1 LIFPLNFF
9 SFLFVFI
16 FSIAVFIL
24 KFKFFKI
31 DFKNIKKKRFNKVLT
46 LGIIGTITV
55 VVYSTLLPKTFD
67 SYLYHINAI
76 IWNEKF
82 SVIPGL
88 ANLHDRYGF
97 NSASFIFNAS
107 FSFNWLYDQYLFII
121 NALSFLIFI
130 VWLLKVVYKVNP
142 FKGLFLLLFLFFFSK
157 QYILEISSPNTDVL
171 PNILVCYLLI
181 TAYIKFENLKSK
193 KIRFI
198 TVSLLCITLK
208 ISTLPILIL
217 GLFSIYSSEQ
227 ILKASTQLFFY
238 GILIVLP
245 WIIRNIILTGYVIY
259 PMAEIDLFSFDSYYM
274 NLTHCVNSICFI

>member
-1 LIFPLNFF
+1 MYAILVCFLICFLIFYFSGRLLSSNDIENYTIFDSFFIGISIITGLLSYWSLIFPLNFF

-107 FSFNWLYDQYLFII
+107 FSFNFA
-121 NALSFLIFI
+121 N
-130 VWLLKVVYKVNP
+130 
-142 FKGLFLLLFLFFFSK
+142 
-157 QYILEISSPNTDVL
+157 
-171 PNILVCYLLI
+171 
-181 TAYIKFENLKSK
+181 
-193 KIRFI
+193 
-198 TVSLLCITLK
+198 
-208 ISTLPILIL
+208 
-217 GLFSIYSSEQ
+217 
-227 ILKASTQLFFY
+227 
-238 GILIVLP
+238 
-245 WIIRNIILTGYVIY
+245 
-259 PMAEIDLFSFDSYYM
+259 
-274 NLTHCVNSICFI
+274 